1 MGRSLCL
8 LLVEVYGKSF
18 LKKGREVPSEKYDF
32 DLEGCHV
39 NLLINSDLAAF
50 TSLVMVIIV
59 V

>member
-18 LKKGREVPSEKYDF
+18 LKKGREVPCEKYDF

-39 NLLINSDLAAF
+39 NLIISNSAALI
-50 TSLVMVIIV
+50 SLVMVIIV

>member
-1 MGRSLCL
+1 M
-8 LLVEVYGKSF
+8 
-18 LKKGREVPSEKYDF
+18 PSEKYDF

-39 NLLINSDLAAF
+39 NLLINSDLAVF